1 MKKETKVAS
10 IVVGSILVV
19 GSVGGIISSNNNAT
33 VNNSATN
40 TAEAT
45 TKLAIYTTY
54 TPAPSN
60 IEDLITVTPTITPAI
75 TDAATGHP
83 TVTNT
88 AKPTN
93 KPTVTPKP
101 TAKKKDLVYWGESG
115 DKVHT
120 TQCRTITNLVQGTLA
135 EAHSAGHTEWCKIC
149 SRGMT
154 DEQYYSTHEKG

>member
-1 MKKETKVAS
+1 MKKETKIAS
-10 IVVGSILVV
+10 IVVGSVLVI
-19 GSVGGIISSNNNAT
+19 GSVGGIISNNNAT

-45 TKLAIYTTY
+45 TKLAIYATY

-75 TDAATGHP
+75 TEHP
-83 TVTNT
+83 TSTNT

-93 KPTVTPKP
+93 KPTATPKP

-120 TQCRTITNLVQGTLA
+120 TQCRTITNLVEGTLS

-154 DEQYYSTHEKG
+154 DEQYYSTHEKR